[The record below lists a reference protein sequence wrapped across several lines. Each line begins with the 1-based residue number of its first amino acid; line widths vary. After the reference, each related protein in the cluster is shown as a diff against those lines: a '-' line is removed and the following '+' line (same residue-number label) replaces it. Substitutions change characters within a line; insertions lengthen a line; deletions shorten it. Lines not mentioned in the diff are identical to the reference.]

1 MTPIGTRGIGWVPTI
16 IRSVLKIRYLLLGGA
31 IGGGASLAKQYEE
44 WKKNLPD
51 TDWIKDLMPD
61 VDLNKF
67 SSELIK
73 AGEQIK
79 GKANEIDLDPA
90 VKKMIDFRQWFE
102 KRLDDAIQAADKEN
116 PRKIELKEVEE
127 KPMKKEEK
135 RKEDEK
141 DSNGAILTAIGLKP
155 LSALSLIGNN
165 NEETEKKIEEER
177 KKTDSERKKNG
188 TQKIRNFTPNYYFKL
203 IFLFSEALQR
213 KLEATQEELMKTQI
227 RYQKEIEKLEGQ
239 NKELR
244 KQLLLRGDSTLKQ
257 RRKIKK
263 SLIDMYSEVLDELC
277 GYDSSYNTADHLPR
291 VVIISQFFITS
302 FFLLFDGFSW
312 NFSTNFFFLLFAGFS
327 RNFSANFF
335 STIFLF
341 FNFFLFAGFS
351 GNFSMNFSQRICRIF
366 NEFFFKFLRLW
377 LEINHQ
383 AKHQS

>member
-1 MTPIGTRGIGWVPTI
+1 MILGPQIISILFRLHSILASARPTRDIHSSIYVLQSKNEPQRKRPNFVTPRLLKTHQRQFTSLTSRKKLLMTPIGTRGIGWVPTI

-116 PRKIELKEVEE
+116 PRKIELKEEVEE
-127 KPMKKEEK
+127 KPVKKEEK

-203 IFLFSEALQR
+203 F
-213 KLEATQEELMKTQI
+213 
-227 RYQKEIEKLEGQ
+227 
-239 NKELR
+239 
-244 KQLLLRGDSTLKQ
+244 
-257 RRKIKK
+257 
-263 SLIDMYSEVLDELC
+263 
-277 GYDSSYNTADHLPR
+277 
-291 VVIISQFFITS
+291 S
-302 FFLLFDGFSW
+302 FFRGTTKKIGSDPRRIDENS
-312 NFSTNFFFLLFAGFS
+312 NSIPE
-327 RNFSANFF
+327 RN
-335 STIFLF
+335 
-341 FNFFLFAGFS
+341 
-351 GNFSMNFSQRICRIF
+351 
-366 NEFFFKFLRLW
+366 
-377 LEINHQ
+377 
-383 AKHQS
+383 

>member
-116 PRKIELKEVEE
+116 PRKIELKEEVEE
-127 KPMKKEEK
+127 KPVKKEEK

-165 NEETEKKIEEER
+165 EETEKKVEEER
-177 KKTDSERKKNG
+177 KKTDTERKKNG

-291 VVIISQFFITS
+291 VVIISQFFITFS
-302 FFLLFDGFSW
+302 FFYLPDFLRILQRIFFEDF
-312 NFSTNFFFLLFAGFS
+312 FFFLSFAGFFE
-327 RNFSANFF
+327 NF
-335 STIFLF
+335 
-341 FNFFLFAGFS
+341 
-351 GNFSMNFSQRICRIF
+351 
-366 NEFFFKFLRLW
+366 
-377 LEINHQ
+377 
-383 AKHQS
+383 

>member
-116 PRKIELKEVEE
+116 PRKIELKEEVEE
-127 KPMKKEEK
+127 KPVKKEEK

-165 NEETEKKIEEER
+165 EETEKKVEEER
-177 KKTDSERKKNG
+177 KKTDTERKKNG
-188 TQKIRNFTPNYYFKL
+188 NRKSA
-203 IFLFSEALQR
+203 IFPLKFQTFS
-213 KLEATQEELMKTQI
+213 
-227 RYQKEIEKLEGQ
+227 
-239 NKELR
+239 
-244 KQLLLRGDSTLKQ
+244 
-257 RRKIKK
+257 
-263 SLIDMYSEVLDELC
+263 
-277 GYDSSYNTADHLPR
+277 
-291 VVIISQFFITS
+291 
-302 FFLLFDGFSW
+302 
-312 NFSTNFFFLLFAGFS
+312 
-327 RNFSANFF
+327 
-335 STIFLF
+335 
-341 FNFFLFAGFS
+341 
-351 GNFSMNFSQRICRIF
+351 
-366 NEFFFKFLRLW
+366 
-377 LEINHQ
+377 
-383 AKHQS
+383 